1 MCRLQEYF
9 PRDAFPNL
17 IVGLDE
23 WDDAAV
29 YRVNDETAIVLTVD
43 FFTPVVDDPTDFG
56 AIAAANALSDIYAM
70 GADLILALNICGF
83 PKDFPKE
90 TIQKILEGG
99 AGKVR
104 EAGGVLAGG
113 HTIDDNE
120 PKYGLVAMGIA
131 HPDKVLTNS
140 GAKPNDVLVLTK
152 PLGVGIVTTV
162 LKAGE
167 ADIKDVDIA
176 TGWMKRLSRVASG
189 IIVDVGANAMTDVTG
204 FALPGHSL
212 EMARNSDV
220 RLNFRVEKIPFISG
234 AERYADMW
242 LFPEGTSNNE
252 RSFKDNVLFDDQ
264 ILEET
269 RQLIYTPETSG
280 GLLAAIPP
288 ENLDTLKSRFQ
299 KAGEKLWVI
308 GNVSEGEGLR
318 FTP

>member
-1 MCRLQEYF
+1 M
-9 PRDAFPNL
+9 
-17 IVGLDE
+17 VGLDE

-29 YRVNDETAIVLTVD
+29 YKVNDETAIVLTVD
-43 FFTPVVDDPTDFG
+43 FFTPMVDDPYDFG

-70 GADLILALNICGF
+70 GAELLLALNICGF
-83 PKDFPKE
+83 PKDLPKE
-90 TIQKILEGG
+90 VIQKILEGG

-113 HTIDDNE
+113 HTVDDNE

-140 GAKPNDVLVLTK
+140 GARPGDALILTK

-167 ADIKDVDIA
+167 ADYGDVEIA
-176 TGWMKRLSRVASG
+176 TEWMKRLSRVAAG
-189 IIVDVGANAMTDVTG
+189 IIKGVGANAMTDVTG

-220 RLNFRVEKIPFISG
+220 RLNFSVEKIPFMPG

-242 LFPEGTSNNE
+242 LFPEGTCNNE
-252 RSFKDNVLFDDQ
+252 RSFKDNVSFDDK
-264 ILEET
+264 ISEET
-269 RQLIYTPETSG
+269 RQLLFTPETSG
-280 GLLAAIPP
+280 GLLAAISP
-288 ENLDTLKSRFQ
+288 ENLDLIKSRFA
-299 KAGEKLWVI
+299 KAGEELWVI
-308 GNVSEGEGLR
+308 WEVSEGEGVK